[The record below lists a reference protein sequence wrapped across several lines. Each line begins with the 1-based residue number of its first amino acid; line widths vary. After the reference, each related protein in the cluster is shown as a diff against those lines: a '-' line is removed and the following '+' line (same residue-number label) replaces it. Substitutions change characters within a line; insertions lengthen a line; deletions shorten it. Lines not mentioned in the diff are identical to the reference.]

1 MENGTGVE
9 VTIADSSCPL
19 RNLRI
24 LDAVLGEIT
33 LPQVAYIL
41 TTAAPPASPPF
52 FSCCCC
58 CCCCCWLLG
67 WRWCGA
73 VVRELCV
80 VRVRA
85 SSSLEADA
93 ARLPAGHLAV
103 VTSVGLHV
111 LLDRYELG
119 PRGQEHV
126 GFGQR

>member
-1 MENGTGVE
+1 
-9 VTIADSSCPL
+9 
-19 RNLRI
+19 
-24 LDAVLGEIT
+24 
-33 LPQVAYIL
+33 
-41 TTAAPPASPPF
+41 
-52 FSCCCC
+52 
-58 CCCCCWLLG
+58 
-67 WRWCGA
+67 

-126 GFGQR
+126 GFEALVIAREAGGSLTYPARGEYD